1 MTGYLVTQ
9 LYRFKF
15 IALKKLKVIDIVG
28 EINSYKNCS

>member
-15 IALKKLKVIDIVG
+15 IVLKKIKVIDIVG
-28 EINSYKNCS
+28 KINSYKNYS